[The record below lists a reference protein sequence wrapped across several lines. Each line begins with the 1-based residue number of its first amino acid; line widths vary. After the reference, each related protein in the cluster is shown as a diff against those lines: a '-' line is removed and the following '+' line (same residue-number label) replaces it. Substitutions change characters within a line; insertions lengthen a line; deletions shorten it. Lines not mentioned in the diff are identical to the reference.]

1 MKSTSTFYFM
11 IRILRNLDSV
21 KFCEI
26 LLDSHNVAAVP
37 GIAYGKSC
45 KNYIRIGIGAESTER
60 IKQAL
65 LIIKDRL
72 SFEKKNRKRFN

>member
-1 MKSTSTFYFM
+1 M
-11 IRILRNLDSV
+11 IRILKNLDSV

-26 LLDSHNVAAVP
+26 LLNSYNVAAIP

-45 KNYIRIGIGAESTER
+45 KNYIRIGIGTESIER

-65 LIIKDRL
+65 IIIKDRL
-72 SFEKKNRKRFN
+72 SFEKKNRTRTN